1 MSLVMASSSGCK
13 LSELI
18 SAVRIQAR
26 VAEVGREISPLL
38 AGKEPWIV
46 LGVLRGAFIFMAD
59 LVRCLTQAVEVDFM
73 RISSYGPATAS
84 SGRVCLAQPPGMDLR
99 GRSVLLVDDI
109 LDTGLS
115 LLWLKDFLAA
125 RQAARVYSCVLLDK
139 KASRAVP
146 VTADYV
152 GFAVPP
158 VFLVGYGLDMDQK
171 FRYLPGIHQVLS
183 QDGEGGTV

>member
-1 MSLVMASSSGCK
+1 MASSSECK

-18 SAVRIQAR
+18 SPVRIQAR
-26 VAEVGREISPLL
+26 VSELGREISPLL
-38 AGKEPWIV
+38 TGGEPWVV

-59 LVRCLTQAVEVDFM
+59 LVRSLTQAVEVDFM
-73 RISSYGPATAS
+73 RISSYGPSAAS
-84 SGRVCLAQPPGMDLR
+84 SGRIRLAQPPGMNLR

-115 LLWLKDFLAA
+115 LSWLKNFLDQ

-139 KASRAVP
+139 SASRVVP

-152 GFAVPP
+152 GFAVPSA
-158 VFLVGYGLDMDQK
+158 FLVGYGLDMDQK
-171 FRYLPGIHQVLS
+171 FRYLPGIYQVLPP
-183 QDGEGGTV
+183 DGETGAV